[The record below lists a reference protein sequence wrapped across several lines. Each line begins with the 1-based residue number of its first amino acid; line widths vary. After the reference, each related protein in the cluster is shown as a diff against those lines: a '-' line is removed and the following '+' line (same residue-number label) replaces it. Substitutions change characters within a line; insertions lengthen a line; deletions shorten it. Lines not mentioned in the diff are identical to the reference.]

1 MSTHSTSTVP
11 LSEGR
16 TIAYHFGQVSEFV
29 GTQHVVLL
37 AMISAALLKTSVLS
51 LSRRSAARCVV
62 RIPPTRIRAQV
73 RFFSDPTVFK
83 PKAPES
89 LTAEVAEG
97 IVETTKFYCLHG
109 VSKQRLRVLAK
120 EDLSIQQRWSK
131 MMEIYLQTQ
140 AHVIAGLG
148 YQPNEGGLEVFA
160 MHLQDCLSKTD
171 LTMRELFMDI
181 RRETWHDIV
190 ATTFNLESD
199 EIPILSIVDARNI
212 MHKATS
218 KMIEPDTLL
227 AIQRRTAKIHNESK
241 DMEMAQRHVALQ
253 EVLIE
258 KVYMDGLLEEEG
270 FGTGEKAY
278 AKMQCALTDHEGDP
292 LITQYSSSA
301 MVKILEAA
309 GIDFNELM
317 STFAPNS
324 NTQQSGAP

>member
-1 MSTHSTSTVP
+1 
-11 LSEGR
+11 
-16 TIAYHFGQVSEFV
+16 
-29 GTQHVVLL
+29 
-37 AMISAALLKTSVLS
+37 MISAALLKTSVLS
-51 LSRRSAARCVV
+51 ISRRSAARYVV
-62 RIPPTRIRAQV
+62 RFPPARIKAQV
-73 RFFSDPTVFK
+73 RLFSDPSVFR
-83 PKAPES
+83 PKSPDF
-89 LTAEVAEG
+89 LTTDVAEG

-109 VSKQRLRVLAK
+109 VSKQRFRALAK
-120 EDLSIQQRWSK
+120 EDLSIQQRWAK

-148 YQPNEGGLEVFA
+148 YAPNEGGLEVYA
-160 MHLQDCLSKTD
+160 MHLQACLSKTD
-171 LTMRELFMDI
+171 TTMRELFMDI

-190 ATTFNLESD
+190 ATTFDLDSS
-199 EIPILSIVDARNI
+199 EIPSLSIVDARNI

-227 AIQRRTAKIHNESK
+227 AIQRRTAKISNENK
-241 DMEMAQRHVALQ
+241 EIEMAERHVALQ
-253 EVLIE
+253 DVLIE

-317 STFAPNS
+317 SKFAPGNAEGTS
-324 NTQQSGAP
+324 